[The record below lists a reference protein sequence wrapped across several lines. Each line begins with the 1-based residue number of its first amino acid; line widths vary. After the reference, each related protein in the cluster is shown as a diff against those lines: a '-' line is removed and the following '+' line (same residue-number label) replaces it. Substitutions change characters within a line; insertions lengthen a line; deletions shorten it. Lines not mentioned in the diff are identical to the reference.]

1 MQIKIAFHKT
11 ENLYHLVGVD
21 PITNSIIFD
30 FGSFKTPKRVIISTN
45 YIIETT
51 EVSFS

>member
-1 MQIKIAFHKT
+1 MQIKIAFHKI

-21 PITNSIIFD
+21 PVTNDIVFD
-30 FGSFKTPKRVIISTN
+30 FGSFKNPKRVIISAN
-45 YIIETT
+45 YILEPT